1 MEILHV
7 FGIDWRLLIIQVVN
21 FGVLMALLYVFL
33 YGPLMRLLDER
44 RAKIEKGVKDAD
56 RAAHDL
62 ARAEEERRSIVAAA
76 AKEADAMAERAR
88 KDAAAKEKQASEDAE
103 GKAARIVSAA
113 EAEAEELRQKALMGA
128 KEEMARLIVLGAEK
142 ALSGPSGQR
151 KG

>member
-1 MEILHV
+1 MEIFHA
-7 FGIDWRLLIIQVVN
+7 FGIDWRLLIIQAVN
-21 FGVLMALLYVFL
+21 FGLLLIALWYFL
-33 YGPLMRLLDER
+33 YGPLMKLLDER

-88 KDAAAKEKQASEDAE
+88 KSAAQREKEASEEAE
-103 GKAARIVSAA
+103 AKAARILAAA
-113 EAEAEELRQKALMGA
+113 EAESEELRARALSNA

-142 ALSGPSGQR
+142 ALR
-151 KG
+151 ANK